1 MPSTSLRILGISI
14 PDVSDWREPVPEGK
28 WSQFF
33 GALAKRYELVG
44 VIHPELSGMDRYLNR
59 ARTFHPRK
67 STWSARAGFS
77 RSIAERRTEAV
88 QRGLQSYAGSYDLI
102 MQLQTLCAPGSDRNG
117 IPYTIYTDSTMA
129 LTRRLY
135 PGPRR
140 PSEGLAAPWIRFE
153 AEVCKSANIVFT
165 YSEFARRSVIEDYD
179 CSPDAV
185 VAVGA
190 GANQM
195 LESLGEKDYS
205 GHRALFVGMDFMLK
219 GGGVLLEAWPLVRQ
233 CVPDAELTL
242 AGPKR
247 KPAGRLP
254 PGVSWVGRLNRVDL
268 GQLYRSS
275 TVFVLPSLFDAWG
288 HVFLEA
294 MGYGLPCI
302 GTSCCA
308 MSEIIEE
315 GVTGR
320 LVPRYEPEPLAAA
333 LIELLADPTKAATM
347 GRAGYRKVAQ
357 GYRWSDVLDRVAG
370 HLDASF
376 GEGEHTRSV

>member
-1 MPSTSLRILGISI
+1 MGSASNLRVLGVSL
-14 PDVSDWREPVPEGK
+14 PDVSDWREPLPEGK

-44 VIHPELSGMDRYLNR
+44 VVRPELSRMDRYLNR

-67 STWSARAGFS
+67 STWKARAGFS
-77 RSIAERRTEAV
+77 QSVAKQRTEAV
-88 QRGLQSYAGSYDLI
+88 QRGLGHYDGSYDLI
-102 MQLQTLCAPGSDRNG
+102 MQLQTLCAPGLDRAG
-117 IPYTIYTDSTMA
+117 IPYAVYTDSTMA

-140 PSEGLAAPWIRFE
+140 PSGDLATPWMHFE
-153 AEVCKSANIVFT
+153 AGVCKSANFVFT
-165 YSEFARRSVIEDYD
+165 YSEFARRSVIDDYD
-179 CSPDAV
+179 CPPDTV

-195 LESLGEKDYS
+195 LESLGDKDYS
-205 GHRALFVGMDFMLK
+205 AHRALFVGMDFMLK
-219 GGGVLLEAWPLVRQ
+219 GGRVLLEAWPLVRRR
-233 CVPDAELTL
+233 VPDAELII

-247 KPAGRLP
+247 KPTGRLP
-254 PGVSWVGRLNRVDL
+254 SGVSWVGRVDRASL
-268 GQLYRSS
+268 AQLYQSA

-294 MGYGLPCI
+294 MGHGLPCI

-308 MSEIIEE
+308 MPEIIDE

-320 LVPRYEPEPLAAA
+320 LVPRYEPEPLADA
-333 LIELLADPTKAATM
+333 LVELLTDTAGAAAM
-347 GRAGYRKVAQ
+347 GHAAHAKVLQ
-357 GYRWSDVLDRVAG
+357 GYRWTDVLDRVAA
-370 HLDASF
+370 HLERLD
-376 GEGEHTRSV
+376 